1 MRKIALLA
9 VLALVAVPAAFA
21 QDSPTPT
28 DQAGTLCKQQRTQM
42 GTTAFKLLYGG
53 ASNAY
58 GRCVSKLASTV
69 SGDNANAAKKCAA
82 ERADANFAAN
92 HDGKTFAQF
101 YGTSTHGNGN
111 GNAFGKCVSSKA
123 QAQEQEQ
130 QQATINAAKTC
141 KAERNS
147 MGPVA
152 FTAKYGGH
160 SNAFGRCVSKTAKAT
175 P

>member
-21 QDSPTPT
+21 EGSTSPT
-28 DQAGTLCKQQRTQM
+28 DQASTLCKQQRTLL
-42 GTTAFKLLYGG
+42 GTPTFKLTYGG
-53 ASNAY
+53 GSNAF

-69 SGDNANAAKKCAA
+69 SGDNANAAKQCAA
-82 ERADANFAAN
+82 ERADAKFADTHN
-92 HDGKTFAQF
+92 GQTFAQF
-101 YGTSTHGNGN
+101 YGASTHGNGN
-111 GNAFGKCVSSKA
+111 NAFGKCVSSKA
-123 QAQEQEQ
+123 KTLEQDQ

-141 KAERNS
+141 KTERAK
-147 MGPVA
+147 MGAAA

-160 SNAFGRCVSKTAKAT
+160 SNAFGKCVSQTAKAT

>member
-1 MRKIALLA
+1 MRKIALLV

-21 QDSPTPT
+21 EDSPSPT
-28 DQAGTLCKQQRTQM
+28 DQASTLCKQQRTQM
-42 GTTAFKLLYGG
+42 GTLAFKLLYGG

-69 SGDNANAAKKCAA
+69 SNAQANAAKKCAA
-82 ERADANFAAN
+82 ERADAAFAAN
-92 HDGKTFAQF
+92 HNGQTFAQF
-101 YGTSTHGNGN
+101 YGASSHGNGN
-111 GNAFGKCVSSKA
+111 GNAFGKCVSTKAKA
-123 QAQEQEQ
+123 QEDQQ

-141 KAERNS
+141 KAERTK
-147 MGPVA
+147 MGAAA

-160 SNAFGRCVSKTAKAT
+160 SNAFGKCVSKTAQTT